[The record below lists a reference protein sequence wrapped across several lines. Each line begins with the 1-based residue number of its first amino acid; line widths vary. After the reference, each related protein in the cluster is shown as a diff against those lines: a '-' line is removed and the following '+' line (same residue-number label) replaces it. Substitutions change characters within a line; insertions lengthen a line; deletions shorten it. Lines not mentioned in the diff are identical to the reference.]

1 MKAHAMWNRPF
12 YVPVVTR
19 PACVR
24 SCSAQFCP
32 YWNMRRKRKRLALFV
47 HGLNLWLLYIFSNDK
62 PFVRR
67 MLSQIPSG
75 GVSINDTVSH
85 ILNPR
90 LPFGGIGA
98 SGLGAYHGKYTFDTF
113 SHRRSILIR
122 SNHIKTEA
130 AFPPFSS
137 KKLRLV
143 KKLMK

>member
-1 MKAHAMWNRPF
+1 MEPAILCPGSDAACMCEELFGPIL
-12 YVPVVTR
+12 PVLEYEEEEEAVGFI
-19 PACVR
+19 
-24 SCSAQFCP
+24 CSRAKP
-32 YWNMRRKRKRLALFV
+32 LA
-47 HGLNLWLLYIFSNDK
+47 LYIFSNDK

-67 MLSQIPSG
+67 MLSRIPSG